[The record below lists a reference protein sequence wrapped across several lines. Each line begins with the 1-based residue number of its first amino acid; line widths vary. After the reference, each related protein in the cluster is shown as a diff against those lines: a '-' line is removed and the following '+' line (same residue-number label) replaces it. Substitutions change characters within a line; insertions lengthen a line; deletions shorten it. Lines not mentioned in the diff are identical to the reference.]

1 MSNWQEQAIKAL
13 EDSLH
18 PVPQELNGI
27 DWKCALSDKSD
38 RLAQHICAFSNTAN
52 GGFLVFGVNDDTT
65 FTTLSKNEIEE
76 ITNKLG
82 NIAKNNLAWSVQ
94 LEHTVVDYQGHVL
107 LFIRIPEQTNK
118 PIYLRGKDI
127 YEAYIR
133 SAGHTVKMSKEQV
146 HELIAQ
152 SHGLSFEDRVA
163 KSGVNME
170 EIENLLDC
178 QKMFELLG
186 KTIPSDK
193 HQKMKL
199 MEEYGVITER
209 NDLYDILNLGAIL
222 FAKQIKDFPTLKGK
236 EIIVADQTTVN
247 GESVGEGWYMK
258 PATMYAISKDTDHA
272 KEAGMLLD
280 FLMNSKEMAELQGIE
295 KGIPLSSSAR
305 ETLSK
310 NGMLSGIQ
318 FEASEKMDSA
328 PLSELS
334 AVLENGGLID
344 DFFAAATDYI
354 YDKKNLSAAAYAFCQ
369 KADSDYFNK

>member
-1 MSNWQEQAIKAL
+1 MRTSNWQEQAIKAL

-146 HELIAQ
+146 HELLKWFLKTYKREPRSQ
-152 SHGLSFEDRVA
+152 SESSLEKSLYGWLNRQRQEYKEGILEDNKINFFTDLDISLETSEMGL
-163 KSGVNME
+163 
-170 EIENLLDC
+170 
-178 QKMFELLG
+178 Q
-186 KTIPSDK
+186 
-193 HQKMKL
+193 
-199 MEEYGVITER
+199 
-209 NDLYDILNLGAIL
+209 
-222 FAKQIKDFPTLKGK
+222 
-236 EIIVADQTTVN
+236 
-247 GESVGEGWYMK
+247 
-258 PATMYAISKDTDHA
+258 
-272 KEAGMLLD
+272 
-280 FLMNSKEMAELQGIE
+280 
-295 KGIPLSSSAR
+295 
-305 ETLSK
+305 
-310 NGMLSGIQ
+310 
-318 FEASEKMDSA
+318 
-328 PLSELS
+328 
-334 AVLENGGLID
+334 LID
-344 DFFAAATDYI
+344 RFESFYKKLEEFVNFHHQPIVMLTTMAHYQTIYI
-354 YDKKNLSAAAYAFCQ
+354 K
-369 KADSDYFNK
+369 